1 MIEFMKK
8 FVSVLMALVLTL
20 SLAACA
26 VAEPMAN
33 VAALKGPT
41 AMGMVKMM
49 SDDAGA
55 NWNFTIA
62 AAADEI
68 APKLIQGELDIA
80 AVPANLAATLYNK
93 TQGKVQV
100 LAINTLGV
108 LYIIENGE
116 TVQSVEDLKGR
127 TIYSAGQGAT
137 PEYALNYILKEN
149 GIDPTTDVNIVFSK
163 EHTECL
169 NAVLNDENAVALL
182 PQPFVTTAMTK
193 APGVRIALDLNQLW
207 ADVQEGKE
215 NPSALLTGVV
225 VARKE
230 FVENNPEA
238 VTAFMD
244 AYAASVAFANEDV
257 DATAALIGTYEIV
270 PEAVAK
276 AALPYCCIVMIEGE
290 EMQQKL
296 SGYLQVLFD
305 QNPASVGGA
314 MPNEDFYF
322 QR

>member
-1 MIEFMKK
+1 MKK
-8 FVSVLMALVLTL
+8 FVSMLLALVLTL

-149 GIDPTTDVNIVFSK
+149 GIDPTTDVNIIFSK

-169 NAVLNDENAVALL
+169 NAVMNDPTAVALL

-215 NPSALLTGVV
+215 NQSALLTGVV

-238 VTAFMD
+238 VNAFMD

-257 DATAALIGTYEIV
+257 DATAALIGSYEIV

-314 MPNEDFYF
+314 MPNEEFYF

>member
-1 MIEFMKK
+1 MTIDMKK
-8 FVSVLMALVLTL
+8 FLSVLMTLVLVL
-20 SLAACA
+20 SLASCA
-26 VAEPMAN
+26 FAEPLAD

-55 NWNFTIA
+55 NWNFSIA

-68 APKLIQGELDIA
+68 APKLIQGELEIA

-116 TVQSVEDLKGR
+116 TVQSIEDLKGK

-137 PEYALNYILKEN
+137 PEYALNYILKES
-149 GIDPTTDVNIVFSK
+149 GIDPVNDVNIVFSK
-163 EHTECL
+163 EHPACL
-169 NAVLNDENAVALL
+169 NALL

-225 VARKE
+225 VARTE
-230 FVENNPEA
+230 FVQNNPEA
-238 VTAFMD
+238 VNTFMD
-244 AYAASVAFANEDV
+244 AYAASVLYANENV
-257 DATAALIGTYEIV
+257 DATAALIGSYEIV

>member
-1 MIEFMKK
+1 MKK
-8 FVSVLMALVLTL
+8 FVSILMTLVLTL
-20 SLAACA
+20 SLAAGA
-26 VAEPMAN
+26 MAEPMAN

-149 GIDPTTDVNIVFSK
+149 GIDPTTDVNIIFSK

-169 NAVLNDENAVALL
+169 NAVMNNPTAVALL

-215 NPSALLTGVV
+215 NQSALLTGVV

-238 VTAFMD
+238 VNAFMD

-257 DATAALIGTYEIV
+257 DATAALIGSYEIV

-314 MPNEDFYF
+314 MPNEEFYF

>member
-1 MIEFMKK
+1 MKK
-8 FVSVLMALVLTL
+8 FVSVLMTLILTL

-26 VAEPMAN
+26 VAEPLAD

-49 SDDAGA
+49 NDDAGA

-116 TVQSVEDLKGR
+116 TVQSVADLKGR

-149 GIDPTTDVNIVFSK
+149 GIDPAKDVNIIFSK

-182 PQPFVTTAMTK
+182 PQPFVTTAMSK

-215 NPSALLTGVV
+215 NQSALLTGVV
-225 VARKE
+225 VARTE

-238 VTAFMD
+238 VNAFMD
-244 AYAASVAFANEDV
+244 AYAASVLFANENV
-257 DATAALIGTYEIV
+257 DETAALIGAYEIV

-290 EMQQKL
+290 EMAEKL

>member
-1 MIEFMKK
+1 MKK
-8 FVSVLMALVLTL
+8 FVSILMTLVLTL
-20 SLAACA
+20 SLASCA
-26 VAEPMAN
+26 VAEPLAD

-55 NWNFTIA
+55 SWNFTIA

-116 TVQSVEDLKGR
+116 TVQSVEDLKGK

-137 PEYALNYILKEN
+137 PEYALNYILKES
-149 GIDPTTDVNIVFSK
+149 GIDPVNDVNIIFSK

-169 NAVLNDENAVALL
+169 NALLNDENAVAPL

-225 VARKE
+225 VARTE
-230 FVENNPEA
+230 FVQNNPEA
-238 VTAFMD
+238 VNAFMD
-244 AYAASVAFANEDV
+244 AYAASVAFANENV
-257 DATAALIGTYEIV
+257 DDTAALIGSYEIV
-270 PEAVAK
+270 PEPVAK

>member
-1 MIEFMKK
+1 MKK
-8 FVSVLMALVLTL
+8 FVSILMTLVLTL
-20 SLAACA
+20 SLASCA
-26 VAEPMAN
+26 VAEPLAD

-49 SDDAGA
+49 SDDAGTS
-55 NWNFTIA
+55 WNFTIA

-116 TVQSVEDLKGR
+116 TVQSVEDLKGK

-137 PEYALNYILKEN
+137 PEYALNYILKES
-149 GIDPTTDVNIVFSK
+149 GIDPVNDVNIIFSK

-169 NAVLNDENAVALL
+169 NALLNDENAVALL

-225 VARKE
+225 VARTE
-230 FVENNPEA
+230 FVQNNPEA
-238 VTAFMD
+238 VNAFMD
-244 AYAASVAFANEDV
+244 AYAASVAFANENV
-257 DATAALIGTYEIV
+257 DETAALIGSYEIV
-270 PEAVAK
+270 PEPVAK

>member
-1 MIEFMKK
+1 MKK
-8 FVSVLMALVLTL
+8 FVSVLMTLILTL
-20 SLAACA
+20 SLAVCA
-26 VAEPMAN
+26 VAEPLAD

-49 SDDAGA
+49 NDDAGA
-55 NWNFTIA
+55 TWNFSIA

-116 TVQSVEDLKGR
+116 TVQSVADLKGR

-149 GIDPTTDVNIVFSK
+149 GIDPAKDVNIIFSK

-182 PQPFVTTAMTK
+182 PQPFVTTAMSK

-225 VARKE
+225 VARTE

-238 VTAFMD
+238 VNAFMD
-244 AYAASVAFANEDV
+244 AYAASVQFANENV
-257 DATAALIGTYEIV
+257 DEAAALIGAYEIV

-290 EMQQKL
+290 EMTQKL

>member
-1 MIEFMKK
+1 MKK
-8 FVSVLMALVLTL
+8 FVSVLLSLVLML
-20 SLAACA
+20 SLTACA
-26 VAEPMAN
+26 FAEPMAN

-55 NWNFTIA
+55 NWNFSIA

-93 TQGKVQV
+93 TQGKIQV

-116 TVQSVEDLKGR
+116 TVQSIDDLKGK

-137 PEYALNYILKEN
+137 PEYALNYILTEN
-149 GIDPTTDVNIVFSK
+149 GIDPTTDVNIIFSK

-169 NAVLNDENAVALL
+169 NALLNDENAVALL

-225 VARKE
+225 VARSE
-230 FVENNPEA
+230 FIQNNPEA
-238 VTAFMD
+238 VAAFMD
-244 AYAASVAFANEDV
+244 SYAASVAFANENV
-257 DATAALIGTYEIV
+257 DETAALIGSYEIV
-270 PEAVAK
+270 PEAVAQK
-276 AALPYCCIVMIEGE
+276 ALPYCCIVMIEGE

-314 MPNEDFYF
+314 MPDEAFYF

>member
-1 MIEFMKK
+1 MKK
-8 FVSVLMALVLTL
+8 FVSILMTLVLTL
-20 SLAACA
+20 SLASCA
-26 VAEPMAN
+26 VAEPLAD

-55 NWNFTIA
+55 SWNFTIA

-116 TVQSVEDLKGR
+116 TVQSVEDLKGK

-137 PEYALNYILKEN
+137 PEYALNYILKES
-149 GIDPTTDVNIVFSK
+149 GIDPVNDVNIIFSK

-169 NAVLNDENAVALL
+169 NALLNDENAVALL

-225 VARKE
+225 VARTE
-230 FVENNPEA
+230 FVQNNPEA
-238 VTAFMD
+238 VNAFMD
-244 AYAASVAFANEDV
+244 AYAASVAFANENV
-257 DATAALIGTYEIV
+257 DETAALIGSYEIV
-270 PEAVAK
+270 PEPVAK

>member
-1 MIEFMKK
+1 MKK
-8 FVSVLMALVLTL
+8 FVSILMTLILTL
-20 SLAACA
+20 SLATCA
-26 VAEPMAN
+26 VAEPLAD

-49 SDDAGA
+49 NDDAGA
-55 NWNFTIA
+55 NWNFSIA

-116 TVQSVEDLKGR
+116 TVQSVADLKGR

-149 GIDPTTDVNIVFSK
+149 GIDPVNDVNIIFSK

-182 PQPFVTTAMTK
+182 PQPFVTTAMSK

-215 NPSALLTGVV
+215 NQSALLTGVV
-225 VARKE
+225 VARTE

-238 VTAFMD
+238 VNAFMD
-244 AYAASVAFANEDV
+244 AYAASVLFANENV
-257 DATAALIGTYEIV
+257 DETAALIGAYEIV

-290 EMQQKL
+290 EMAEKL

>member
-1 MIEFMKK
+1 MKK
-8 FVSVLMALVLTL
+8 FVSILMTLILTL
-20 SLAACA
+20 SLATCA
-26 VAEPMAN
+26 VAEPLAD

-49 SDDAGA
+49 NDDAGA
-55 NWNFTIA
+55 NWNFSIA

-116 TVQSVEDLKGR
+116 TVQSVADLKGR

-149 GIDPTTDVNIVFSK
+149 GIDPVNDVNIIFSK

-182 PQPFVTTAMTK
+182 PQPFVTTAMSK

-215 NPSALLTGVV
+215 NQSALLTGVV
-225 VARKE
+225 VARTE
-230 FVENNPEA
+230 FVENNTEA
-238 VTAFMD
+238 VNAFMD
-244 AYAASVAFANEDV
+244 AYAASVLFANENV
-257 DATAALIGTYEIV
+257 DETAALIGAYEIV

-290 EMQQKL
+290 EMAEKL

>member
-1 MIEFMKK
+1 MKK

-26 VAEPMAN
+26 VAEPLAD

-55 NWNFTIA
+55 NWNFSIA

-80 AVPANLAATLYNK
+80 AVPANLVATLYNK
-93 TQGKVQV
+93 TQGKIQV

-149 GIDPTTDVNIVFSK
+149 GIDPATDVNIIFSK

-169 NAVLNDENAVALL
+169 NALLNDENAVALL

-215 NPSALLTGVV
+215 NQSALLTGVV
-225 VARKE
+225 VARTE
-230 FVENNPEA
+230 YVQNNPEA
-238 VTAFMD
+238 VNAFMD
-244 AYAASVAFANEDV
+244 AYAASVTFANENV
-257 DATAALIGTYEIV
+257 DATAALIGSYEIV

>member
-1 MIEFMKK
+1 MKK
-8 FVSVLMALVLTL
+8 FVSILMTLVLTL
-20 SLAACA
+20 SLASCA
-26 VAEPMAN
+26 VAEPLAD

-55 NWNFTIA
+55 SWNFTIA

-116 TVQSVEDLKGR
+116 TVQSVEDLKGK

-137 PEYALNYILKEN
+137 PEYALNYILKES
-149 GIDPTTDVNIVFSK
+149 GIDPVNDVNIIFSK

-169 NAVLNDENAVALL
+169 NALLNDENAVALL

-225 VARKE
+225 VARTE
-230 FVENNPEA
+230 FVQNNPEA
-238 VTAFMD
+238 VNAFMD
-244 AYAASVAFANEDV
+244 AYAASVAFANENV
-257 DATAALIGTYEIV
+257 DDTAALIGSYEIV
-270 PEAVAK
+270 PEPVAK

>member
-1 MIEFMKK
+1 MKK
-8 FVSVLMALVLTL
+8 FVSILMALVMTL

-26 VAEPMAN
+26 AAEPMAD

-55 NWNFTIA
+55 NGNFSIA

-93 TQGKVQV
+93 TQGKIQV

-149 GIDPTTDVNIVFSK
+149 GIDPTTDVNIIFSK

-169 NAVLNDENAVALL
+169 NAVMNDPNAVALL
-182 PQPFVTTAMTK
+182 PQPFVTTAMAK

-215 NPSALLTGVV
+215 NQSALLTGVV

-238 VTAFMD
+238 VNAFMD
-244 AYAASVAFANEDV
+244 AYAASVAFANENV
-257 DATAALIGTYEIV
+257 DETAALIGSYEIV

-276 AALPYCCIVMIEGE
+276 AALPYCCIVMIEGA

-296 SGYLQVLFD
+296 SGYLEVLFT

>member
-1 MIEFMKK
+1 MIIMMKK
-8 FVSVLMALVLTL
+8 LIAVLLVLVLTL
-20 SLAACA
+20 SLCTFAA
-26 VAEPMAN
+26 AEPLAD

-68 APKLIQGELDIA
+68 APKLIQGELEIA

-116 TVQSVEDLKGR
+116 TVQSVADLKGK

-137 PEYALNYILKEN
+137 PEYALNYILKES
-149 GIDPTTDVNIVFSK
+149 GIDPVNDVNIVFSK

-169 NAVLNDENAVALL
+169 NALLNDDNAVALL

-225 VARKE
+225 VARTE
-230 FVENNPEA
+230 FVQNNPEA
-238 VTAFMD
+238 VNAFMD
-244 AYAASVAFANEDV
+244 AYAASVQYANENV
-257 DATAALIGTYEIV
+257 DETAALIGSYEIV

-290 EMQQKL
+290 EMAQKL

-305 QNPASVGGA
+305 QNPAAVGGA

>member
-1 MIEFMKK
+1 MKK
-8 FVSVLMALVLTL
+8 FVSILMTLVLTL
-20 SLAACA
+20 SLAAGA
-26 VAEPMAN
+26 MAEPMAN

-149 GIDPTTDVNIVFSK
+149 GIDPTTDVNIIFSK

-169 NAVLNDENAVALL
+169 NAVMNDPTAVALL

-215 NPSALLTGVV
+215 NQSALLTGVV

-238 VTAFMD
+238 VNAFMD

-257 DATAALIGTYEIV
+257 DATAALIGSYEIV

>member
-1 MIEFMKK
+1 MKK

-26 VAEPMAN
+26 VAEPLAD

-55 NWNFTIA
+55 NWNFSIA

-93 TQGKVQV
+93 TQGKIQV

-149 GIDPTTDVNIVFSK
+149 GIDPATDVNIIFSK

-169 NAVLNDENAVALL
+169 NALLNDENAVALL

-215 NPSALLTGVV
+215 NQSALLTGVV
-225 VARKE
+225 VARTE
-230 FVENNPEA
+230 YVQNNPEA
-238 VTAFMD
+238 VNAFMD
-244 AYAASVAFANEDV
+244 AYAASVTFANENV
-257 DATAALIGTYEIV
+257 DATAALIGSYEIV

>member
-1 MIEFMKK
+1 MKK
-8 FVSVLMALVLTL
+8 FVSILMTLILTL
-20 SLAACA
+20 SLATCA
-26 VAEPMAN
+26 VAEPLAD

-49 SDDAGA
+49 NDDAGA
-55 NWNFTIA
+55 NWNFSIA

-116 TVQSVEDLKGR
+116 TVQSVADLKGR

-149 GIDPTTDVNIVFSK
+149 GIDPVNDVNIIFSK

-169 NAVLNDENAVALL
+169 NAVLNDENSVALL
-182 PQPFVTTAMTK
+182 PQPFVTTAMSK

-215 NPSALLTGVV
+215 NQSALLTGVV
-225 VARKE
+225 VARTE

-238 VTAFMD
+238 VNAFMD
-244 AYAASVAFANEDV
+244 AYAASVLFANENV
-257 DATAALIGTYEIV
+257 DETAALIGAYEIV

-290 EMQQKL
+290 EMAEKL

>member
-1 MIEFMKK
+1 MKK
-8 FVSVLMALVLTL
+8 FVSILMTLVLTL

-26 VAEPMAN
+26 VAEPMVN

-49 SDDAGA
+49 SDDAGS

-149 GIDPTTDVNIVFSK
+149 GIDPTTDVNIIFSK

-215 NPSALLTGVV
+215 NQSALLTGVV

-238 VTAFMD
+238 VNAFMD

-257 DATAALIGTYEIV
+257 DATAALIGSYEIV

>member
-1 MIEFMKK
+1 MKK
-8 FVSVLMALVLTL
+8 FVSILMTLVLTL
-20 SLAACA
+20 SLASCA
-26 VAEPMAN
+26 MAEPLAD

-55 NWNFTIA
+55 SWNFTIA

-116 TVQSVEDLKGR
+116 TVQSVEDLKGK

-137 PEYALNYILKEN
+137 PEYALNYILKES
-149 GIDPTTDVNIVFSK
+149 GIDPVNDVNIIFSK

-169 NAVLNDENAVALL
+169 NALLNDENAVALL

-225 VARKE
+225 VARTE
-230 FVENNPEA
+230 FVQNNPEA
-238 VTAFMD
+238 VNAFMD
-244 AYAASVAFANEDV
+244 AYAVSVAFANENV
-257 DATAALIGTYEIV
+257 DETAALIGSYEIV
-270 PEAVAK
+270 PEPVAK

>member
-1 MIEFMKK
+1 MKK
-8 FVSVLMALVLTL
+8 FVSVLMTLILTL

-26 VAEPMAN
+26 VAEPLAD

-49 SDDAGA
+49 NDDAGA
-55 NWNFTIA
+55 NWNFSIA

-116 TVQSVEDLKGR
+116 TVQSVNDLKGR

-149 GIDPTTDVNIVFSK
+149 GIDPAQDVNIIFSK

-182 PQPFVTTAMTK
+182 PQPFVTTAMSK

-207 ADVQEGKE
+207 ADAQEGKE
-215 NPSALLTGVV
+215 NQSALLTGVV
-225 VARKE
+225 VARTE

-238 VTAFMD
+238 VNAFMD
-244 AYAASVAFANEDV
+244 AYAASVLFANENV
-257 DATAALIGTYEIV
+257 DETAALIGAYEIV

-276 AALPYCCIVMIEGE
+276 IALPYCCIVMIEGE
-290 EMQQKL
+290 EMTEKL

>member
-1 MIEFMKK
+1 MKK
-8 FVSVLMALVLTL
+8 FVSILMTLVLTL
-20 SLAACA
+20 SLASCA
-26 VAEPMAN
+26 MAEPLAD

-55 NWNFTIA
+55 SWNFTIA

-116 TVQSVEDLKGR
+116 TVQSVEDLKGK

-137 PEYALNYILKEN
+137 PEYALNYILKES
-149 GIDPTTDVNIVFSK
+149 GIDPVNDVNIIFSK

-169 NAVLNDENAVALL
+169 NALLNDENAVALL

-225 VARKE
+225 VARTE
-230 FVENNPEA
+230 FVQNNPEA
-238 VTAFMD
+238 VNAFMD
-244 AYAASVAFANEDV
+244 AYAASVAFANENV
-257 DATAALIGTYEIV
+257 DETAALIGSYEIV
-270 PEAVAK
+270 PEPVAK

>member
-1 MIEFMKK
+1 MKK

-26 VAEPMAN
+26 VAEPMAD

-55 NWNFTIA
+55 NWNFSIA

-116 TVQSVEDLKGR
+116 TVQSVADLKGR

-149 GIDPTTDVNIVFSK
+149 GIDPATDVNIIFSK

-225 VARKE
+225 VARTE

-238 VTAFMD
+238 VSTFMD
-244 AYAASVAFANEDV
+244 AYAASVAFANENVED
-257 DATAALIGTYEIV
+257 TAALIGSYEIV

>member
-1 MIEFMKK
+1 MKK
-8 FVSVLMALVLTL
+8 FVSVLMTLILTL

-26 VAEPMAN
+26 VAEPLAD

-49 SDDAGA
+49 NDDAGA
-55 NWNFTIA
+55 NWNFSIA
-62 AAADEI
+62 AATDEI

-100 LAINTLGV
+100 LAINTLGM

-116 TVQSVEDLKGR
+116 TVQSVNDLKGR

-149 GIDPTTDVNIVFSK
+149 GIDPAQDVNIIFSK

-182 PQPFVTTAMTK
+182 PQPFVTTAMSK

-207 ADVQEGKE
+207 ADAQEGKE
-215 NPSALLTGVV
+215 NQSALLTGVV
-225 VARKE
+225 VARTE

-238 VTAFMD
+238 VNAFMD
-244 AYAASVAFANEDV
+244 AYAASVLFANENV
-257 DATAALIGTYEIV
+257 DETAALIGAYEIV

-290 EMQQKL
+290 EMTEKL

>member
-1 MIEFMKK
+1 MKK
-8 FVSVLMALVLTL
+8 FVSVLMTLVLTL

-26 VAEPMAN
+26 AAEPLAD

-49 SDDAGA
+49 NDDAGA
-55 NWNFTIA
+55 NWNFSIA

-116 TVQSVEDLKGR
+116 TVQSVADLKGR

-149 GIDPTTDVNIVFSK
+149 GIDPATDVNIIFSK

-182 PQPFVTTAMTK
+182 PQPFVTTAMSK

-215 NPSALLTGVV
+215 NQSALLTGVV
-225 VARKE
+225 VARTE

-238 VTAFMD
+238 VNAFMD
-244 AYAASVAFANEDV
+244 AYAASVLFANENV
-257 DATAALIGTYEIV
+257 DETAALIGAYEIV

-290 EMQQKL
+290 EMAEKL

>member
-1 MIEFMKK
+1 MKK
-8 FVSVLMALVLTL
+8 FVSILMTLILTL
-20 SLAACA
+20 SLATCA
-26 VAEPMAN
+26 VAEPLAD

-49 SDDAGA
+49 NDDAGA
-55 NWNFTIA
+55 NWNFSIA

-116 TVQSVEDLKGR
+116 TVQSVADLKGR

-149 GIDPTTDVNIVFSK
+149 GIDPVNDVNIIFSK

-182 PQPFVTTAMTK
+182 PQPFVTTAMSK

-215 NPSALLTGVV
+215 NQSALLTGVV
-225 VARKE
+225 VARTE

-238 VTAFMD
+238 VNAFMD
-244 AYAASVAFANEDV
+244 AYAASVLFANENV
-257 DATAALIGTYEIV
+257 DKTAALIGAYEIV

-290 EMQQKL
+290 EMAEKL

>member
-1 MIEFMKK
+1 MKK
-8 FVSVLMALVLTL
+8 FVSILMTLILTL
-20 SLAACA
+20 SLATRA
-26 VAEPMAN
+26 VAEPLAD

-49 SDDAGA
+49 NDDAGA
-55 NWNFTIA
+55 NWNFSIA

-116 TVQSVEDLKGR
+116 TVQSVADLKGR

-149 GIDPTTDVNIVFSK
+149 GIDPVNDVNIIFSK

-182 PQPFVTTAMTK
+182 PQPFVTTAMSK

-215 NPSALLTGVV
+215 NQSALLTGVV
-225 VARKE
+225 VARTE

-238 VTAFMD
+238 VNAFMD
-244 AYAASVAFANEDV
+244 AYAASVLFANENV
-257 DATAALIGTYEIV
+257 DETAALIGAYEIV

-290 EMQQKL
+290 EMAEKL

>member
-1 MIEFMKK
+1 MKK
-8 FVSVLMALVLTL
+8 FVSMLLALVLTL

-149 GIDPTTDVNIVFSK
+149 GIDPTTDVNIIFSK

-215 NPSALLTGVV
+215 NQSALLTGVV
-225 VARKE
+225 VARTE
-230 FVENNPEA
+230 FVQNNPEA
-238 VTAFMD
+238 VNAFMD

-257 DATAALIGTYEIV
+257 DATAALIGSYEIV

>member
-1 MIEFMKK
+1 MKK
-8 FVSVLMALVLTL
+8 FVSILLTLVLTL
-20 SLAACA
+20 SLAAGA
-26 VAEPMAN
+26 MAEPMAN

-49 SDDAGA
+49 SDDAGS

-149 GIDPTTDVNIVFSK
+149 GIDPTTDVNIIFSK

-169 NAVLNDENAVALL
+169 NAVMNDPTAVALL

-215 NPSALLTGVV
+215 NQSALLTGVV

-238 VTAFMD
+238 VNAFMD

-257 DATAALIGTYEIV
+257 DATAALIGSYEIV

>member
-1 MIEFMKK
+1 M
-8 FVSVLMALVLTL
+8 LLTLVLTL
-20 SLAACA
+20 SLAAGA
-26 VAEPMAN
+26 MAEPMAN

-149 GIDPTTDVNIVFSK
+149 GIDPTTDVNIIFSK

-169 NAVLNDENAVALL
+169 NAVMNDPTAVALL
-182 PQPFVTTAMTK
+182 PQPFVTTAMSK

-215 NPSALLTGVV
+215 NQSALLTGVV

-238 VTAFMD
+238 VNAFMD

-257 DATAALIGTYEIV
+257 DATAALIGSYEIV

>member
-1 MIEFMKK
+1 MKK
-8 FVSVLMALVLTL
+8 FVSILMTLILTL
-20 SLAACA
+20 SLATCA
-26 VAEPMAN
+26 VAEPLAD

-49 SDDAGA
+49 NDDAGA
-55 NWNFTIA
+55 NWNFSIA

-116 TVQSVEDLKGR
+116 TVQSVADLKGR

-149 GIDPTTDVNIVFSK
+149 GIDPVNDVNIIFSK

-182 PQPFVTTAMTK
+182 PQPFVTTAMSK

-215 NPSALLTGVV
+215 NQSALLTGVV
-225 VARKE
+225 VARTE

-238 VTAFMD
+238 VNAFMD
-244 AYAASVAFANEDV
+244 AYASSVLFANENV
-257 DATAALIGTYEIV
+257 DETAALIGAYEIV

-290 EMQQKL
+290 EMAEKL

>member
-1 MIEFMKK
+1 MKK
-8 FVSVLMALVLTL
+8 FVAVLMTLILTL

-26 VAEPMAN
+26 VAEPLAD

-49 SDDAGA
+49 NDDAGA
-55 NWNFTIA
+55 NWNFSIA

-116 TVQSVEDLKGR
+116 TVQSVADLKGR

-149 GIDPTTDVNIVFSK
+149 GIDPAQDVNIIFSK

-182 PQPFVTTAMTK
+182 PQPFVTTAMSK

-215 NPSALLTGVV
+215 NQSALLTGVV
-225 VARKE
+225 VARTE
-230 FVENNPEA
+230 FVENNPDA
-238 VTAFMD
+238 VNAFMD
-244 AYAASVAFANEDV
+244 AYAASVLFANENV
-257 DATAALIGTYEIV
+257 DETAALIGAYEIV

-276 AALPYCCIVMIEGE
+276 TALPYCCIVMIEGE
-290 EMQQKL
+290 EMTEKL

>member
-1 MIEFMKK
+1 MKK
-8 FVSVLMALVLTL
+8 FVSILMALVLTL

-55 NWNFTIA
+55 NWNFAIA

-149 GIDPTTDVNIVFSK
+149 GIDPTTDVNIIFSK

-215 NPSALLTGVV
+215 NQSALLTGVV

-238 VTAFMD
+238 VNAFMD

-257 DATAALIGTYEIV
+257 DATAALIGSYEIV

>member
-1 MIEFMKK
+1 MKK
-8 FVSVLMALVLTL
+8 IIAVLLTLVLTL
-20 SLAACA
+20 SLCTFAA
-26 VAEPMAN
+26 AEPLAD

-68 APKLIQGELDIA
+68 APKLIQGALEIA

-116 TVQSVEDLKGR
+116 TVQSVADLKGK

-137 PEYALNYILKEN
+137 PEYALNYILKES
-149 GIDPTTDVNIVFSK
+149 GIDPVNDVNIIFSK

-169 NAVLNDENAVALL
+169 NALLNDDNAVALL

-225 VARKE
+225 VARTE
-230 FVENNPEA
+230 FVQNNPEA
-238 VTAFMD
+238 VNAFMD
-244 AYAASVAFANEDV
+244 AYAASVQYANENV
-257 DATAALIGTYEIV
+257 DETAALIGSYEIV

-290 EMQQKL
+290 EMTQKL

-305 QNPASVGGA
+305 QNPAAVGGA